1 MNHLA
6 EHTVPGLHTS
16 IAEVVLNL
24 SSLRYDSR
32 ILDLGAGSG
41 AFLNRLA
48 GLGFCQ
54 LWGIDIAPSTPMNSN
69 INFFKMDLEHP
80 NPAIIDGQFELITAI
95 EVVEHIENI
104 GNLLEFIRLKLS
116 FAGHLLLTTPNIYSM
131 TCRARFLIRGSL
143 KGFDSKGDRTHLF
156 PVCIHTF
163 QRCLKKRGLSI
174 LSLWTYP
181 KHGCSLVATRKLILL
196 SNFLAIFLR
205 NPLPGDS
212 LCMLIGHNK
221 S

>member
-6 EHTVPGLHTS
+6 EHTVPGLHAS

-24 SSLRYDSR
+24 SNLSFDSK

-48 GLGFCQ
+48 ELGFCH
-54 LWGIDIAPSTPMNSN
+54 LWAIDIAPLISIKPN
-69 INFFKMDLEHP
+69 INFLKMDLEHP
-80 NPAIIDGQFELITAI
+80 TPEIIDGQFDLISAI
-95 EVVEHIENI
+95 EVVEHLENI
-104 GNLLEFIRLKLS
+104 GNLLDFIKLKLS
-116 FAGHLLLTTPNIYSM
+116 FGGYLLLTTPNIYSM
-131 TCRARFLIRGSL
+131 MCRARFLVRGTL
-143 KGFDSKGDRTHLF
+143 KGFDSKGDGTHLF

-181 KHGCSLVATRKLILL
+181 EHGSSLVATRKLFFL
-196 SNFLAIFLR
+196 SKFLTIFFR
-205 NPLPGDS
+205 NPHPGDC